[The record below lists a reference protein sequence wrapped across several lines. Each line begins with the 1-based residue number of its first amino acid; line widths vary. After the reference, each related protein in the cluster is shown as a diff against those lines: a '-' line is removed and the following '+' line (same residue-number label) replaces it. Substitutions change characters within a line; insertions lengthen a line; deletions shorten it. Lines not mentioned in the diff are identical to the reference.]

1 MTQIVVD
8 ASLAVKWALQ
18 ESDSTEA
25 ERLLQIWLDQ
35 GIELLGASWFAC
47 EVSNVLFQRVRGEQI
62 NAEKARLD
70 LLDLLGL
77 IDMTDVEPV
86 VAIRALAL
94 AIQFGQRATYDC
106 HYLALAEY
114 LDCEYWTADQ
124 RFWTATRDVF
134 PRVRWIGEVA
144 LEPDR

>member
-8 ASLAVKWALQ
+8 ASLAAKWALQ
-18 ESDSTEA
+18 ENDSAGA

-35 GIELLGASWFAC
+35 GVELLGPSWFAC
-47 EVSNVLFQRVRGEQI
+47 DVSNVLFQRVRSEQMV
-62 NAEKARLD
+62 ADKARLD

-77 IDMTDVEPV
+77 ITVTDREPA

-94 AIQFGQRATYDC
+94 AIRFGRRATYDC

-114 LDCEYWTADQ
+114 LGCEYWTADQ
-124 RFWTATRDVF
+124 RFWTATREVF
-134 PRVRWIGEVA
+134 PFVRWIGEVA
-144 LEPDR
+144 FDPDS